1 VGLSQADL
9 LRNYV
14 FMLLPT
20 RAEHVYTTYW
30 LPMQELLRDHL
41 ELLIY
46 LDLVL
51 RGDERAKQTE
61 LYRAQQRRLEPLRKD
76 ERALEDEVAELARR
90 ARHLKRIVE
99 PTTEPNAGIQA
110 GLQRLNTWGAQTTYP
125 LVMHLLD
132 LKERG
137 QATSDEVVQALI
149 YIESFLVRR
158 TICAVRTGN
167 LNRIFNTVVQ
177 QLPGDLPI
185 DDAVRY
191 ALSGERKFWPA
202 DTELREA
209 VRNRPFYWSGRQHQR
224 VLVLQRLEESY
235 PSRERVDF
243 AAAKLSVEH
252 VLPQTPTTEWLELL
266 AEDAGEESSAEE
278 LHSQLVHTLGNLTL
292 TAYNV
297 ELSNHPFER
306 KQDLFKKSGL
316 ELNRAIA
323 EAPRWGRTEILQR
336 ADELAARAATI
347 WPGPVAGAREPSTG
361 RDWSRLHRA
370 LAALPAGSWTTYGD
384 LAALIGSHPVPVGTH
399 LAPGPVMNAHRALSR
414 SGKVSPLFRW
424 PDPHDKRD
432 PHEVLRNEGVRF
444 DDTLVADPTQR
455 MTAQDLADLLGLTE
469 EEQERITAPRADNAS
484 VNRPELRESFFRQ
497 LREQQSPET
506 VIGVERLLEFWLDLG
521 GRLNF
526 GTARETSCFLLL
538 SGGER
543 LAGRD
548 YWPFALYPS
557 GTSEVVFLYLRRRPP
572 FDDEVLRERFRRM
585 LNEAPGIDLPEAKL
599 GLRPPFPLSAL
610 ADKTPRERV
619 FDALE
624 WFALTARDP
633 QPAAG

>member
-1 VGLSQADL
+1 
-9 LRNYV
+9 
-14 FMLLPT
+14 
-20 RAEHVYTTYW
+20 
-30 LPMQELLRDHL
+30 
-41 ELLIY
+41 
-46 LDLVL
+46 
-51 RGDERAKQTE
+51 
-61 LYRAQQRRLEPLRKD
+61 
-76 ERALEDEVAELARR
+76 
-90 ARHLKRIVE
+90 
-99 PTTEPNAGIQA
+99 
-110 GLQRLNTWGAQTTYP
+110 
-125 LVMHLLD
+125 
-132 LKERG
+132 
-137 QATSDEVVQALI
+137 
-149 YIESFLVRR
+149 
-158 TICAVRTGN
+158 
-167 LNRIFNTVVQ
+167 
-177 QLPGDLPI
+177 
-185 DDAVRY
+185 
-191 ALSGERKFWPA
+191 
-202 DTELREA
+202 
-209 VRNRPFYWSGRQHQR
+209 
-224 VLVLQRLEESY
+224 
-235 PSRERVDF
+235 
-243 AAAKLSVEH
+243 
-252 VLPQTPTTEWLELL
+252 
-266 AEDAGEESSAEE
+266 
-278 LHSQLVHTLGNLTL
+278 VHTLGNLTL

-399 LAPGPVMNAHRALSR
+399 LATGPVMNAHRALSR